1 MAKEKK
7 DKKKSGIVIVV
18 GTGGPKSPTKT
29 ADPCMKKAWAFLK
42 NLPPLPRDDDGE
54 SKAPTE
60 EELAAMIGAI
70 ERAEPKGPTEEEDD
84 LARQDFARHIGLRPP
99 KLSAEQEYQKERN
112 RVELG
117 LGDDAPSGLPP
128 KRENK
133 GIPGIIRSQPRKL
146 EPSGQLDARENISL
160 GPPNRGPAAR
170 PESWEGGPY
179 GPSAE

>member
-99 KLSAEQEYQKERN
+99 KLSAEQEYQKEIITKN
-112 RVELG
+112 EEKLVENVKDVEEYLHYG
-117 LGDDAPSGLPP
+117 Q
-128 KRENK
+128 
-133 GIPGIIRSQPRKL
+133 QPQK
-146 EPSGQLDARENISL
+146 
-160 GPPNRGPAAR
+160 
-170 PESWEGGPY
+170 
-179 GPSAE
+179 